1 MPSYHKLNSGIYKFA
16 SDFVPLNPCD
26 IKLLGA
32 IACRY
37 TWSPIVFANN
47 HRLQANFLYSDFT
60 AFDVDN
66 NGQEQYPLGQA
77 MVDWMD
83 SEVIIAT
90 TKSHQLPKHT
100 ANCTYPPA
108 DRFRIIT
115 RWARRIETLEEYR
128 YNMQKIVKHN
138 EHFDGSCVDGARPF
152 YPCTRIVYA
161 NFKGFPQ
168 PVHQVIK
175 EKKSLA
181 DIAYDYMRAK
191 SNKIPGHVDTFI
203 KKGIV
208 FGEGRNISVYVSTL
222 ELLNAGTPPE
232 KVLELLRQSP
242 FDRAEFSDH
251 ELESTY
257 VSALKRYV
265 QS

>member
-16 SDFVPLNPCD
+16 SDFVPLRPCD

-37 TWSPIVFANN
+37 TWSPIVFKDNYRN
-47 HRLQANFLYSDFT
+47 KINFLYSDFVG
-60 AFDVDN
+60 FDVDN
-66 NGQEQYPLGQA
+66 TEGEPYPLGQA

-90 TKSHQLPKHT
+90 TKSHQLPK
-100 ANCTYPPA
+100 NDYPPA

-115 RWARRIETLEEYR
+115 RWARRIESLEEYE
-128 YNMQKIVKHN
+128 YNMRRIIKHN
-138 EHFDGSCVDGARPF
+138 EQFDGSCVDGARPF
-152 YPCTRIVYA
+152 YPCTRIVFA

-168 PVHQVIK
+168 PVHQVIR
-175 EKKSLA
+175 ETKSMA

-191 SNKIPGHVDTFI
+191 SNRIPHHVDMFI

-208 FGEGRNISVYVSTL
+208 FGEGRNISVYVSAL
-222 ELLNAGTPPE
+222 ELLRAGTEPE
-232 KVLELLRQSP
+232 KVLELLRLSP

>member
-37 TWSPIVFANN
+37 TWSPIVFKDHYRNKI
-47 HRLQANFLYSDFT
+47 NFLYSDFT

-66 NGQEQYPLGQA
+66 NGHEQYPLGQA

-90 TKSHQLPKHT
+90 TKSHQLPK
-100 ANCTYPPA
+100 NDYPPA

-115 RWARRIETLEEYR
+115 RWARRIESLEEYE
-128 YNMQKIVKHN
+128 YNMRRIVKHN

-161 NFKGFPQ
+161 NFKGYPQ
-168 PVHQVIK
+168 PVHQIIK
-175 EKKSLA
+175 NEIPKEQSDHIKA
-181 DIAYDYMRAK
+181 FRA
-191 SNKIPGHVDTFI
+191 SINPNIPQHI
-203 KKGIV
+203 KNFLNDGIHFKGS
-208 FGEGRNISVYVSTL
+208 RNYSVYMSTL
-222 ELLNAGTPPE
+222 TLLE
-232 KVLELLRQSP
+232 KGMDLEKIVALLEKSP
-242 FDRAEFSDH
+242 FDRRDFSTS
-251 ELESTY
+251 ELITAIN
-257 VSALKRYV
+257 SAVKKF
-265 QS
+265 SGN